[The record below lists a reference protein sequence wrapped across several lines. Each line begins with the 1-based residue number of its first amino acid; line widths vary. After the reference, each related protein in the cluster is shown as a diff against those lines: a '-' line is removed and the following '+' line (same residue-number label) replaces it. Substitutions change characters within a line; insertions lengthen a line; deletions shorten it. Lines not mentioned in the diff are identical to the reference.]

1 MPGTSALLGPP
12 MESDE
17 EDAGQEFEPE
27 EGEDDDDIDDEED
40 DEGKDSCSL
49 KYCWYTYLYSF
60 AIIKQMKMM
69 TTTSLPPLR
78 KNWSLK

>member
-49 KYCWYTYLYSF
+49 KYC
-60 AIIKQMKMM
+60 
-69 TTTSLPPLR
+69 
-78 KNWSLK
+78 

>member
-1 MPGTSALLGPP
+1 

-49 KYCWYTYLYSF
+49 KYC
-60 AIIKQMKMM
+60 
-69 TTTSLPPLR
+69 
-78 KNWSLK
+78 